1 MKRALYFAAIL
12 AVSALLY
19 CGFGV
24 FCGAVYMAFR
34 ESPAAASF
42 ESSPALD
49 SFLEDSAAVS
59 AEFSAR
65 EIQDGAAYIMIKN
78 AKKNAGRGEAA
89 VIPSLFT
96 VEPREDGL
104 AVCAPVSL
112 KSAAGEFRS
121 GVYLVF
127 SLGDTPRLAGAS
139 VGGAKMPM
147 WAARILAKAVFAH
160 YKDYLGDCPQKLQSM
175 KIERSGGKFR
185 LTKAKK

>member
-1 MKRALYFAAIL
+1 MKRVLYFAAVL
-12 AVSALLY
+12 AVSAVLY

-24 FCGAVYMAFR
+24 FCGAVYMAFK
-34 ESPAAASF
+34 ESPAPASF

-49 SFLEDSAAVS
+49 NFLGDASARS
-59 AEFSAR
+59 ADFSAR

-78 AKKNAGRGEAA
+78 AKQNAGRGGAA

-96 VEPREDGL
+96 VEPREEGL
-104 AVCAPVSL
+104 AVCVPVSL
-112 KSAAGEFRS
+112 NSAAGEFRS
-121 GVYLVF
+121 GVYLRF
-127 SLGDTPRLAGAS
+127 RLGGAPRLAGAS

-175 KIERSGGKFR
+175 KIERAGGKFR
-185 LTKAKK
+185 LTKAK